1 MGKLLKDLFTFRKE
15 IGLFL
20 ERLLHRRVFSTQML
34 ELMGVRFPLRQLLHE
49 ALLRGSR
56 VDSEP
61 FCRAGGIH
69 DRFYGTHLFFQYVS
83 RRLTETR
90 IKIEDAGGL
99 RYTAN
104 LNISLPL
111 IPTMSIHDIQ
121 NVLSLRKNI
130 RDPKLSATV
139 RSVVERIH
147 HSMKHVGDSGG
158 WKKVEWRS
166 NNAGH
171 GGGHGGHGGG
181 GHGGGGG
188 GGHGGY
194 RDHRDTGRS
203 GYGKPQARPMA
214 SVPSVAVPSVA
225 VASVAVASVPSVA
238 AEPRRPEHRGPPP
251 KYVSKFKK
259 ASDNVDET
267 ILNTI
272 LLGKLNKFSE
282 SNYPEIKEFITH
294 IISSGQTDMIT
305 CFMKVVFEK
314 AAAEEIFCPLYAK
327 LLSELSA
334 SYPVLLTEMATLYA
348 QYMEIFEEVV
358 ETSATSYN
366 EVCKRNVEKKY
377 RRGYS
382 QFLAELTRHHVIPT
396 ETFMKVVETILRQ
409 VEVNAPL
416 KEATKLNEELADC
429 LMKIVKAIR
438 NANNANNADETT
450 DRIRTMLTQEALLRI
465 QPLTLRDPVMEGI
478 SNKSRFTFMDIHDA
492 IQKL

>member
-1 MGKLLKDLFTFRKE
+1 MPSG
-15 IGLFL
+15 
-20 ERLLHRRVFSTQML
+20 
-34 ELMGVRFPLRQLLHE
+34 
-49 ALLRGSR
+49 A
-56 VDSEP
+56 
-61 FCRAGGIH
+61 A
-69 DRFYGTHLFFQYVS
+69 
-83 RRLTETR
+83 
-90 IKIEDAGGL
+90 A
-99 RYTAN
+99 TA
-104 LNISLPL
+104 I
-111 IPTMSIHDIQ
+111 
-121 NVLSLRKNI
+121 
-130 RDPKLSATV
+130 
-139 RSVVERIH
+139 
-147 HSMKHVGDSGG
+147 
-158 WKKVEWRS
+158 
-166 NNAGH
+166 
-171 GGGHGGHGGG
+171 
-181 GHGGGGG
+181 
-188 GGHGGY
+188 
-194 RDHRDTGRS
+194 
-203 GYGKPQARPMA
+203 
-214 SVPSVAVPSVA
+214 
-225 VASVAVASVPSVA
+225 PSVA

-259 ASDNVDET
+259 ASDNVDDT

-438 NANNANNADETT
+438 NANGDETT

>member
-1 MGKLLKDLFTFRKE
+1 
-15 IGLFL
+15 
-20 ERLLHRRVFSTQML
+20 
-34 ELMGVRFPLRQLLHE
+34 
-49 ALLRGSR
+49 
-56 VDSEP
+56 
-61 FCRAGGIH
+61 
-69 DRFYGTHLFFQYVS
+69 
-83 RRLTETR
+83 
-90 IKIEDAGGL
+90 
-99 RYTAN
+99 
-104 LNISLPL
+104 
-111 IPTMSIHDIQ
+111 MSIVHDIQ
-121 NVLSLRKNI
+121 NVLSLRKSI
-130 RDPKLSATV
+130 RDPTLSATV
-139 RSVVERIH
+139 RSVIERIH

-158 WKKVEWRS
+158 WKKVEWRGQGDH
-166 NNAGH
+166 GH
-171 GGGHGGHGGG
+171 GGDRRGGDRRGGDHGRGD
-181 GHGGGGG
+181 
-188 GGHGGY
+188 
-194 RDHRDTGRS
+194 RNESGRAS
-203 GYGKPQARPMA
+203 GYGGKAQARPRVDTPMVSSTIRA
-214 SVPSVAVPSVA
+214 APVT
-225 VASVAVASVPSVA
+225 ASVAPLRSAAPAVA
-238 AEPRRPEHRGPPP
+238 APVAAPLAAPLAAPVAAPLAPVAAPLAPVAAPVAPMAAPVVEPRRSDHRGPPP

-259 ASDNVDET
+259 ASDNVDDT

-348 QYMEIFEEVV
+348 QYMEIFEEVMD
-358 ETSATSYN
+358 TNAASSYN

-416 KEATKLNEELADC
+416 KEAIKLNEELADC

-438 NANNANNADETT
+438 NATGDETS
-450 DRIRTMLTQEALLRI
+450 DRIRAMLSQQVLVRV
-465 QPLTLRDPVMEGI
+465 QPLTLRDPAMEGI

>member
-1 MGKLLKDLFTFRKE
+1 MTDSTEL
-15 IGLFL
+15 ISS
-20 ERLLHRRVFSTQML
+20 FSM
-34 ELMGVRFPLRQLLHE
+34 F
-49 ALLRGSR
+49 
-56 VDSEP
+56 
-61 FCRAGGIH
+61 H
-69 DRFYGTHLFFQYVS
+69 DVS
-83 RRLTETR
+83 QGRSTETR
-90 IKIEDAGGL
+90 IKIEGRGL
-99 RYTAN
+99 PKSMHREPKHFSTS
-104 LNISLPL
+104 IT
-111 IPTMSIHDIQ
+111 IPTMSIVHDIQ

-139 RSVVERIH
+139 RSVMERIH

-158 WKKVEWRS
+158 WKKVEWR
-166 NNAGH
+166 GH
-171 GGGHGGHGGG
+171 NGDRNGDHRSGGHGGHGG
-181 GHGGGGG
+181 HGGDRN
-188 GGHGGY
+188 GGY
-194 RDHRDTGRS
+194 RGGDRHDTGRA
-203 GYGKPQARPMA
+203 GYGKPQARATPISLPVASPVTASMAASMAA
-214 SVPSVAVPSVA
+214 SVSASMAAPVSASMAAPVS
-225 VASVAVASVPSVA
+225 ASV
-238 AEPRRPEHRGPPP
+238 EPRRSDHRGPPP

-259 ASDNVDET
+259 ASDNVDDT

-294 IISSGQTDMIT
+294 IISSGQTGMIT

-334 SYPVLLTEMATLYA
+334 SYPVLLTEMAALYA

-438 NANNANNADETT
+438 NGGDETS
-450 DRIRTMLTQEALLRI
+450 DRIRAMLTQQALLRI

>member
-1 MGKLLKDLFTFRKE
+1 MAPPA
-15 IGLFL
+15 
-20 ERLLHRRVFSTQML
+20 
-34 ELMGVRFPLRQLLHE
+34 PL
-49 ALLRGSR
+49 A
-56 VDSEP
+56 P
-61 FCRAGGIH
+61 
-69 DRFYGTHLFFQYVS
+69 
-83 RRLTETR
+83 
-90 IKIEDAGGL
+90 
-99 RYTAN
+99 
-104 LNISLPL
+104 
-111 IPTMSIHDIQ
+111 
-121 NVLSLRKNI
+121 
-130 RDPKLSATV
+130 
-139 RSVVERIH
+139 
-147 HSMKHVGDSGG
+147 
-158 WKKVEWRS
+158 
-166 NNAGH
+166 
-171 GGGHGGHGGG
+171 
-181 GHGGGGG
+181 
-188 GGHGGY
+188 
-194 RDHRDTGRS
+194 
-203 GYGKPQARPMA
+203 
-214 SVPSVAVPSVA
+214 VAVPVA
-225 VASVAVASVPSVA
+225 THVI
-238 AEPRRPEHRGPPP
+238 AEPRRPDHRGPPP

-259 ASDNVDET
+259 ASDNVDDT

-438 NANNANNADETT
+438 NANSANETT
-450 DRIRTMLTQEALLRI
+450 DRIRAMLTQEALLRI
-465 QPLTLRDPVMEGI
+465 HPLTVRDPVMEGI

>member
-1 MGKLLKDLFTFRKE
+1 MG
-15 IGLFL
+15 
-20 ERLLHRRVFSTQML
+20 
-34 ELMGVRFPLRQLLHE
+34 
-49 ALLRGSR
+49 
-56 VDSEP
+56 
-61 FCRAGGIH
+61 
-69 DRFYGTHLFFQYVS
+69 
-83 RRLTETR
+83 
-90 IKIEDAGGL
+90 
-99 RYTAN
+99 
-104 LNISLPL
+104 
-111 IPTMSIHDIQ
+111 
-121 NVLSLRKNI
+121 
-130 RDPKLSATV
+130 SAA
-139 RSVVERIH
+139 SA
-147 HSMKHVGDSGG
+147 SS
-158 WKKVEWRS
+158 
-166 NNAGH
+166 A
-171 GGGHGGHGGG
+171 
-181 GHGGGGG
+181 
-188 GGHGGY
+188 
-194 RDHRDTGRS
+194 
-203 GYGKPQARPMA
+203 A
-214 SVPSVAVPSVA
+214 SVASLAAPVAAP
-225 VASVAVASVPSVA
+225 VASVAATASVASVAATASVA
-238 AEPRRPEHRGPPP
+238 SLAAPVTAPVEPRRDHRGPPP

-259 ASDNVDET
+259 ASDNVDDT

-327 LLSELSA
+327 LLSELST
-334 SYPVLLTEMATLYA
+334 SYPVLLTEMAALYA

-438 NANNANNADETT
+438 NANNVNNENETT
-450 DRIRTMLTQEALLRI
+450 DLIRAMLTQEALLRI
-465 QPLTLRDPVMEGI
+465 RPLTLRDSAMEGI

>member
-1 MGKLLKDLFTFRKE
+1 MS
-15 IGLFL
+15 
-20 ERLLHRRVFSTQML
+20 V
-34 ELMGVRFPLRQLLHE
+34 
-49 ALLRGSR
+49 
-56 VDSEP
+56 
-61 FCRAGGIH
+61 H
-69 DRFYGTHLFFQYVS
+69 D
-83 RRLTETR
+83 
-90 IKIEDAGGL
+90 
-99 RYTAN
+99 
-104 LNISLPL
+104 
-111 IPTMSIHDIQ
+111 IHDIQ

-147 HSMKHVGDSGG
+147 HSMKNVGDSGG

-166 NNAGH
+166 H
-171 GGGHGGHGGG
+171 GDRGDHRGDRGDHRGDRGGN
-181 GHGGGGG
+181 
-188 GGHGGY
+188 GY
-194 RDHRDTGRS
+194 RGDRHDTGRAS
-203 GYGKPQARPMA
+203 GYGKTQARPPTPM
-214 SVPSVAVPSVA
+214 
-225 VASVAVASVPSVA
+225 VASTTPSMAHVAPPAPAPPAPVAAAVA
-238 AEPRRPEHRGPPP
+238 AESRRPDHRGPPP

-259 ASDNVDET
+259 ASDNVDDT

-438 NANNANNADETT
+438 NANSAHDETT
-450 DRIRTMLTQEALLRI
+450 DRIRAMLTQEALLRI
-465 QPLTLRDPVMEGI
+465 QPLTLRDPAMEGI

>member
-1 MGKLLKDLFTFRKE
+1 
-15 IGLFL
+15 
-20 ERLLHRRVFSTQML
+20 
-34 ELMGVRFPLRQLLHE
+34 
-49 ALLRGSR
+49 
-56 VDSEP
+56 
-61 FCRAGGIH
+61 
-69 DRFYGTHLFFQYVS
+69 
-83 RRLTETR
+83 
-90 IKIEDAGGL
+90 
-99 RYTAN
+99 
-104 LNISLPL
+104 
-111 IPTMSIHDIQ
+111 
-121 NVLSLRKNI
+121 
-130 RDPKLSATV
+130 
-139 RSVVERIH
+139 
-147 HSMKHVGDSGG
+147 
-158 WKKVEWRS
+158 
-166 NNAGH
+166 
-171 GGGHGGHGGG
+171 
-181 GHGGGGG
+181 
-188 GGHGGY
+188 
-194 RDHRDTGRS
+194 
-203 GYGKPQARPMA
+203 MA
-214 SVPSVAVPSVA
+214 SMAPLASAASMAPLASAASVAAMPSVA
-225 VASVAVASVPSVA
+225 VASVAPASAAPVA

-259 ASDNVDET
+259 VSDNVDDT

-314 AAAEEIFCPLYAK
+314 AAAEVIFCPLYAK

-438 NANNANNADETT
+438 NANNANNENETT
-450 DRIRTMLTQEALLRI
+450 NRIRTILTQEVLLRI
-465 QPLTLRDPVMEGI
+465 QPLTLRDSAMEGI